1 MWRSYTEALAILRYF
16 LDNMGL
22 DKASSHPIWKTYGH
36 PAHEKTQKNQLLNS
50 DTRNCAHMSKF
61 LTGTKI
67 AILAA
72 NGFEQNDFTQSQ
84 RALLAAGATI
94 KVICPDQ
101 GLVNGWEGSSWGHHF
116 AVDQTLATALGADF
130 DMLVVPGGERSLNK
144 LKTTAHTKRFI
155 GSVMNAGKPIVM
167 FNDAAILLEHN
178 GLAQEADNLFKAVTT
193 SAEEHTA
200 AVAAMVEFF
209 GGFVADV
216 KQAA

>member
-1 MWRSYTEALAILRYF
+1 
-16 LDNMGL
+16 
-22 DKASSHPIWKTYGH
+22 
-36 PAHEKTQKNQLLNS
+36 
-50 DTRNCAHMSKF
+50 MSKF

-72 NGFEQNDFTQSQ
+72 NGFEQHDFTQSQ
-84 RALLAAGATI
+84 RALLAAGATV

-101 GLVNGWEGSSWGHHF
+101 GLVNGWEGNSWGHHF
-116 AVDQTLATALGADF
+116 AVDQTLSTALGADF

-167 FNDAAILLEHN
+167 YNDAATLLEHC
-178 GLAQEADNLFKAVTT
+178 GLAEDASNLFKAVTT
-193 SAEEHTA
+193 NAEEHNA
-200 AVAAMVEFF
+200 AVASMVEFF
-209 GGFVADV
+209 GGFVAEV